1 MVIGW
6 RNRQVLFFFIKQLIV
21 LVILFYC
28 LGATG
33 SLHHLLCIVGSTL
46 VPCLHRRVYD
56 LPCFGRVRTIPRRLI
71 GTRISD
77 SDDGYAGNNPDD
89 SGLPAGSVHERG
101 MVLLPA

>member
-1 MVIGW
+1 MIW

-56 LPCFGRVRTIPRRLI
+56 LPCFGRVRIIPHRLI

-77 SDDGYAGNNPDD
+77 AQRRRLRRQQP
-89 SGLPAGSVHERG
+89 
-101 MVLLPA
+101 